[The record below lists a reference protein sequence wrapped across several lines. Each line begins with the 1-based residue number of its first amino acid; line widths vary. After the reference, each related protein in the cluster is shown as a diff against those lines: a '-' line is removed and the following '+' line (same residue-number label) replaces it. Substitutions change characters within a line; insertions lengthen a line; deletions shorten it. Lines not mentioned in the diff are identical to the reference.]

1 MTTELAPIEW
11 EVDIPL
17 VTNPMIIGA
26 WLKAMGATYL
36 LSILI
41 VGTVFTGTG
50 QADQLPLLMGWFALM
65 TAGLALLGLLI
76 MLLVFGNRFRA
87 RFALTSKGVVYEGVD
102 RRAHS
107 LARLAVLAGGL
118 RGSPGAAGAGLL
130 AISKERVVLD
140 WAGAFGAR
148 YVPRHHTIALRNQW
162 RDLLHLYC
170 RPDNY
175 EQVRARVAAEL
186 ADKGTTERLARTR
199 SPLPQAMMATGLVVV
214 SCLPLFTLQDV
225 SGLDILWPLLILV
238 FSLATVWLIPLFGW
252 VVLPLLGVVLVQ
264 LVLALQEVHEF
275 TLVNTH
281 RYRLFEVLDAGEW
294 LLLALAM
301 AGIVYLGRTAWR
313 AVRGR
318 LVPVLMRDGQ
328 GMSG

>member
-26 WLKAMGATYL
+26 WLRAMGATYL

-41 VGTVFTGTG
+41 VGTVFIGTG
-50 QADQLPLLMGWFALM
+50 QADQLPLLAGWFALM

-87 RFALTSKGVVYEGVD
+87 RFALTGKGVVYEGVD

-175 EQVRARVAAEL
+175 EQVRTRVAAEL
-186 ADKGTTERLARTR
+186 ADKGTTERLSRTT
-199 SPLPQAMMATGLVVV
+199 SPLPQALLATGLVIA
-214 SCLPLFTLQDV
+214 SCLPLFALQDI
-225 SGLDILWPLLILV
+225 SDLDILWPLLIMV

-264 LVLALQEVHEF
+264 LVFALQEVREF
-275 TLVNTH
+275 TLISTY
-281 RYRLFEVLDAGEW
+281 RYRLFEALDAGEW
-294 LLLALAM
+294 LLLGLAM

-328 GMSG
+328 DMSG